1 MFSTLCLIRGCAVSN
16 SSEKLLEVRDLKV
29 SFDTR
34 RGEVRA
40 VNGLSFELAKGETLG
55 IVGESGSGKSV
66 SMNAVMGL
74 LRDSNV
80 RISGEVYFN
89 GENLLQKDDAAMRTI
104 RGKEIAMVFQ
114 DPMTALTPVYTV
126 GWHIVEQIRL
136 HTTLSKSEARA
147 RAIEI
152 LDEVGIPDPARRV
165 DQYPHEFSG
174 GMRQRA
180 IIAMALALNP
190 SLLIADEPTTA
201 LDVTIQAQI
210 LDLLKHLQEQHNSSI
225 IIITHDMGVVSEIA
239 DEVLVMYAGRPVER
253 ASKSELFASPKHPYT
268 QGLMNS
274 VPRLDR
280 VRTERLEA
288 IPGQPASLLNLPKGC
303 SFSNRCSKVFDACAE
318 IPPFISD
325 SNGHGSAC
333 FLTGATHE

>member
-1 MFSTLCLIRGCAVSN
+1 MA
-16 SSEKLLEVRDLKV
+16 ELLNVKNLSV
-29 SFDTR
+29 SFKTR
-34 RGEVRA
+34 RGIVRS
-40 VNGLSFELAKGETLG
+40 VNDLSFSLEAGKTLG

-66 SMNAVMGL
+66 SMNSVMGL
-74 LRDSNV
+74 VRDSNV
-80 RISGEVYFN
+80 TITGEVLFN
-89 GENLLQKDDAAMRTI
+89 GTDLLTQSDDQMRKI

-126 GWHIVEQIRL
+126 GWHIIEQIRL
-136 HTTLSKSEARA
+136 HTEMSKEEAKK

-190 SLLIADEPTTA
+190 KLLIADEPTTA

-210 LDLLKHLQEQHNSSI
+210 LDLLKRLQKVHNSSI

-239 DEVLVMYAGRPVER
+239 DEVLVMYAGRMVER
-253 ASKSELFASPKHPYT
+253 ASKDSLFSNPMHPYT

-280 VRTERLEA
+280 PKTERLEA
-288 IPGQPASLLNLPKGC
+288 IPGQPASLLHLPQGC
-303 SFSNRCSKVFDACAE
+303 AFSNRCSKVHEACSSRPIFAFQE
-318 IPPFISD
+318 S
-325 SNGHGSAC
+325 GHGAAC
-333 FLTGATHE
+333 FLAGSTAAIEEKS

>member
-1 MFSTLCLIRGCAVSN
+1 M
-16 SSEKLLEVRDLKV
+16 SEKLLEVKDLNV
-29 SFDTR
+29 AFSTR
-34 RGEVRA
+34 RGLVKA
-40 VNGLSFELAKGETLG
+40 VNHLSFSLGKGETLG

-74 LRDSNV
+74 VRDSNV
-80 RISGEVYFN
+80 NISGSVKFN
-89 GENLLQKDDAAMRTI
+89 GIDLLTQSDEQMRAI

-126 GWHIVEQIRL
+126 GWHIIEQIRL
-136 HTTLSKSEARA
+136 HTEMSKEDAKK

-152 LDEVGIPDPARRV
+152 LDEVGIPDAKRRV

-180 IIAMALALNP
+180 IIAMALSLNP
-190 SLLIADEPTTA
+190 ALLIADEPTTA

-210 LDLLKHLQEQHNSSI
+210 LDLLKQLQQTHNSSI

-239 DEVLVMYAGRPVER
+239 DEVLVMYAGRMVER
-253 ASKSELFASPKHPYT
+253 ATKDALFSKPQHPYT

-280 VRTERLEA
+280 PRTDRLEA
-288 IPGQPASLLNLPKGC
+288 IPGLPASLLALPQGC
-303 SFSNRCSKVFDACAE
+303 AFSTRCSKVHAACSNEPA
-318 IPPFISD
+318 FIAD
-325 SNGHGSAC
+325 SNGYGKAC
-333 FLTGATHE
+333 FLEGSR

>member
-1 MFSTLCLIRGCAVSN
+1 M
-16 SSEKLLEVRDLKV
+16 SEKLLEVKNLHV
-29 SFDTR
+29 TFETR
-34 RGEVRA
+34 RGDVRA
-40 VNGLSFELAKGETLG
+40 VNDLSFLLNKGQTLG

-74 LRDSNV
+74 LRDANAK
-80 RISGEVYFN
+80 ISGEVFFN
-89 GENLLQKDDAAMRTI
+89 GTDLLKRDDESMRAI
-104 RGKEIAMVFQ
+104 RGKDIAMVFQ

-136 HTTLSKSEARA
+136 HTSLTKKEARE

-152 LDEVGIPDPARRV
+152 LDEVGIPDAKSRIDR
-165 DQYPHEFSG
+165 YPHEFSG

-210 LDLLKHLQEQHNSSI
+210 LDLLKRLQAQHNSSI

-253 ASKSELFASPKHPYT
+253 ASKKALFANPRHPYT

-274 VPRLDR
+274 VPRIDR
-280 VRTERLEA
+280 PSTERLQA
-288 IPGQPASLLNLPKGC
+288 IPGQPASLLHLPEGC
-303 SFSNRCSKVFDACAE
+303 SFSNRCSKAFDACNKLPTFNIDA
-318 IPPFISD
+318 D
-325 SNGHGSAC
+325 GHGAAC
-333 FLTGATHE
+333 FLVGERP

>member
-1 MFSTLCLIRGCAVSN
+1 MADN
-16 SSEKLLEVRDLKV
+16 HLLEVKNLSV
-29 SFDTR
+29 SFTTR
-34 RGEVRA
+34 RGIVRS
-40 VNGLSFELAKGETLG
+40 VNDLSFTLDEGKTLG

-74 LRDSNV
+74 VRDSNV
-80 RISGEVYFN
+80 SISGEVLFN
-89 GENLLQKDDAAMRTI
+89 GVDLLKQSDEQMRQV

-136 HTTLSKSEARA
+136 HTQMSKGEAKA

-152 LDEVGIPDPARRV
+152 LDEVGIPDAKRRV

-190 SLLIADEPTTA
+190 KLLIADEPTTA

-210 LDLLKHLQEQHNSSI
+210 LDLLERLQSTHNSSI

-239 DEVLVMYAGRPVER
+239 DEVLVMYAGRIVEQ
-253 ASKSELFASPKHPYT
+253 ATKDSLFSKPMHPYT

-280 VRTERLEA
+280 PKTESLQA
-288 IPGQPASLLNLPKGC
+288 IPGQPASLLHLPVGC
-303 SFSNRCSKVFDACAE
+303 AFSNRCSKVHDECSERPLFA
-318 IPPFISD
+318 SD
-325 SNGHGSAC
+325 ETGHGAAC
-333 FLTGATHE
+333 FLAGSLAASEVAL

>member
-1 MFSTLCLIRGCAVSN
+1 MHKENI
-16 SSEKLLEVRDLKV
+16 LEVKDLHV

-40 VNGLSFELAKGETLG
+40 VNGLSFELQAGQTLG

-74 LRDSNV
+74 VRDSNA
-80 RISGEVYFN
+80 RISGEVFFK
-89 GENLLQKDDAAMRTI
+89 GEDLLKRTDESMRAI

-136 HTTLSKSEARA
+136 HTPLSKKEAREQ
-147 RAIEI
+147 AIAI
-152 LDEVGIPDPARRV
+152 LDEVGIPDAKRRV

-190 SLLIADEPTTA
+190 ALLIADEPTTA

-210 LDLLKHLQEQHNSSI
+210 LDLLMRLQEQHNSSI

-253 ASKSELFASPKHPYT
+253 ATKSALFATPQHPYT

-280 VRTERLEA
+280 PRSDRLEA
-288 IPGQPASLLNLPKGC
+288 IPGQPASLLHLPQGC
-303 SFSNRCSKVFDACAE
+303 AFSNRCPKVHDACTVRPE
-318 IPPFISD
+318 FIADSD
-325 SNGHGSAC
+325 GHGAAC
-333 FLTGATHE
+333 VLVGGAR

>member
-1 MFSTLCLIRGCAVSN
+1 V
-16 SSEKLLEVRDLKV
+16 SEKLLEVKNLHV
-29 SFDTR
+29 TFSTR

-40 VNGLSFELAKGETLG
+40 VNDLSFTLNKGETLG

-74 LRDSNV
+74 LRDANAT
-80 RISGEVYFN
+80 ITGEVFFN
-89 GENLLQKDDAAMRTI
+89 GVDLLKRNDDEMRAI
-104 RGKEIAMVFQ
+104 RGKDIAMVFQ

-136 HTTLSKSEARA
+136 HTTMTKKEARE

-152 LDEVGIPDPARRV
+152 LNEVGIPDPARRV

-210 LDLLKHLQEQHNSSI
+210 LDLLQRLQAQHNSSI

-253 ASKSELFASPKHPYT
+253 ASKESLFANPRHPYT

-280 VRTERLEA
+280 PASTRLQA
-288 IPGQPASLLNLPKGC
+288 IPGQPASLLNLPAGC
-303 SFSNRCSKVFDACAE
+303 AFSNRCAKAFDACSQL
-318 IPPFISD
+318 PPFRMDSD
-325 SNGHGSAC
+325 GHGAAC
-333 FLTGATHE
+333 LLVGDK

>member
-1 MFSTLCLIRGCAVSN
+1 MA
-16 SSEKLLEVRDLKV
+16 ELLNVKNLSV
-29 SFDTR
+29 SFKTR
-34 RGEVRA
+34 RGIVRS
-40 VNGLSFELAKGETLG
+40 VNDLSFALEAGKTLG

-74 LRDSNV
+74 VRDSNV
-80 RISGEVYFN
+80 TISGEVLFN
-89 GENLLQKDDAAMRTI
+89 GVDLLKQSDEEMRKI

-126 GWHIVEQIRL
+126 GWHIIEQIRL
-136 HTTLSKSEARA
+136 HTEMSKEEAKK

-190 SLLIADEPTTA
+190 KLLIADEPTTA

-210 LDLLKHLQEQHNSSI
+210 LDLLKRLQKVHNSSI
-225 IIITHDMGVVSEIA
+225 ILITHDMGVVSEIA
-239 DEVLVMYAGRPVER
+239 DEVLVMYAGRMVER
-253 ASKSELFASPKHPYT
+253 ASKDSLFGNPLHPYT

-280 VRTERLEA
+280 PKTERLEA
-288 IPGQPASLLNLPKGC
+288 IPGQPASLLHLPQGC
-303 SFSNRCSKVFDACAE
+303 AFSNRCSKVHEACASRPIFSFQE
-318 IPPFISD
+318 S
-325 SNGHGSAC
+325 GHGAAC
-333 FLTGATHE
+333 FLAGSAAAIEEKS

>member
-1 MFSTLCLIRGCAVSN
+1 MSDT
-16 SSEKLLEVRDLKV
+16 LLEVKNLHV
-29 SFDTR
+29 TFETR
-34 RGEVRA
+34 RGLVRA
-40 VNGLSFELAKGETLG
+40 VNDLSFSLKKGETLG

-74 LRDSNV
+74 LRDSNST
-80 RISGEVYFN
+80 ISGEVFFN
-89 GENLLQKDDAAMRTI
+89 GEDLLKKSDDQMRTI
-104 RGKEIAMVFQ
+104 RGKEISMVFQ

-136 HTTLSKSEARA
+136 HTALSKEAARK

-152 LDEVGIPDPARRV
+152 LDEVGIPDPGRRV

-180 IIAMALALNP
+180 IIAMALSLNP

-210 LDLLKHLQEQHNSSI
+210 LDLLKRLQKQHNSSI

-239 DEVLVMYAGRPVER
+239 DEVRGSTCR
-253 ASKSELFASPKHPYT
+253 ARIKE
-268 QGLMNS
+268 
-274 VPRLDR
+274 
-280 VRTERLEA
+280 
-288 IPGQPASLLNLPKGC
+288 
-303 SFSNRCSKVFDACAE
+303 
-318 IPPFISD
+318 
-325 SNGHGSAC
+325 
-333 FLTGATHE
+333 GALR

>member
-1 MFSTLCLIRGCAVSN
+1 M
-16 SSEKLLEVRDLKV
+16 SEKLLEVKNLHV
-29 SFDTR
+29 TFETR
-34 RGEVRA
+34 RGDVRA
-40 VNGLSFELAKGETLG
+40 VNDLSFLLNKGQTLG

-74 LRDSNV
+74 LRDANAK
-80 RISGEVYFN
+80 ISGEVFFN
-89 GENLLQKDDAAMRTI
+89 GTDLLKRDDESMRAI
-104 RGKEIAMVFQ
+104 RGKDIAMVFQ

-136 HTTLSKSEARA
+136 HTSLTKKEARE

-152 LDEVGIPDPARRV
+152 LDEVGIPDAKSRIDR
-165 DQYPHEFSG
+165 YPHEFSG

-210 LDLLKHLQEQHNSSI
+210 LDLLKRLQAQHNSSI

-253 ASKSELFASPKHPYT
+253 ASKEALFANPRHPYT

-274 VPRLDR
+274 VPRIDR
-280 VRTERLEA
+280 PSTERLQA
-288 IPGQPASLLNLPKGC
+288 IPGQPASLLHLPEGC
-303 SFSNRCSKVFDACAE
+303 AFSNRCSKAFDACNKLPTFKIDA
-318 IPPFISD
+318 D
-325 SNGHGSAC
+325 GHGAAC
-333 FLTGATHE
+333 FLVGERP

>member
-1 MFSTLCLIRGCAVSN
+1 M
-16 SSEKLLEVRDLKV
+16 SENLLEVKNLHV
-29 SFDTR
+29 SFQTR
-34 RGEVRA
+34 RGIVRA
-40 VNGLSFELAKGETLG
+40 VNDLSLTVKKGETLG

-74 LRDSNV
+74 LRDSNATTT
-80 RISGEVYFN
+80 GEVFFN
-89 GENLLQKDDAAMRTI
+89 GEDLLKKNDDAMRSI

-126 GWHIVEQIRL
+126 GWHIIEQIQL
-136 HTTLSKSEARA
+136 HTDVNKKTARKL
-147 RAIEI
+147 AIEI
-152 LDEVGIPDPARRV
+152 LDDVGIPDPSRRV

-190 SLLIADEPTTA
+190 TLLIADEPTTA

-210 LDLLKHLQEQHNSSI
+210 LELLKRLQKEHNSSNL
-225 IIITHDMGVVSEIA
+225 IITHDRGVVSEIA

-253 ASKSELFASPKHPYT
+253 ATKDALFAQPEHPYT

-274 VPRLDR
+274 VPRLSHASGN
-280 VRTERLEA
+280 RLTA
-288 IPGQPASLLNLPKGC
+288 IPGQPASLLHLPDGC
-303 SFSNRCSKVFDACAE
+303 VFSQRCSKVHDACVQAPTFK
-318 IPPFISD
+318 ID
-325 SNGHGSAC
+325 TTGHGAAC
-333 FLTGATHE
+333 HLVGGEQ

>member
-1 MFSTLCLIRGCAVSN
+1 VHKRNI
-16 SSEKLLEVRDLKV
+16 LEVKDLHV

-40 VNGLSFELAKGETLG
+40 VNGLSFELETGKTLG

-74 LRDSNV
+74 VRDSNV
-80 RISGEVYFN
+80 RISGEVFFK
-89 GENLLQKDDAAMRTI
+89 GEDLLKRSDESMRDI

-136 HTTLSKSEARA
+136 HTQMSKKEARE

-152 LDEVGIPDPARRV
+152 LDEVGIPDAKRRV

-190 SLLIADEPTTA
+190 ALLIADEPTTA

-210 LDLLKHLQEQHNSSI
+210 LDLLMRLQEQHNSSI

-253 ASKSELFASPKHPYT
+253 ASKKVLFADPQHPYT

-280 VRTERLEA
+280 KRTDRLEA

-303 SFSNRCSKVFDACAE
+303 SFSNRCPKAHDACKVRPE
-318 IPPFISD
+318 FKSD
-325 SNGHGSAC
+325 ANGHGAAC
-333 FLTGATHE
+333 VLVGGNS

>member
-1 MFSTLCLIRGCAVSN
+1 MSN
-16 SSEKLLEVRDLKV
+16 NLLEVKDLHV
-29 SFDTR
+29 TFNTR
-34 RGEVRA
+34 RGLVRA
-40 VNGLSFELAKGETLG
+40 VNGLSFQIQRGQTLG

-74 LRDSNV
+74 LRDSNAD
-80 RISGEVYFN
+80 ISGEVYFN
-89 GENLLQKDDAAMRTI
+89 GEDLLKKTDDAMRSI
-104 RGKEIAMVFQ
+104 RGKDIAMVFQ

-136 HTTLSKSEARA
+136 HTTLSKEQART

-190 SLLIADEPTTA
+190 ALLIADEPTTA
-201 LDVTIQAQI
+201 LDVTIQAQV
-210 LDLLKHLQEQHNSSI
+210 LDLLKRLQKQHNSSI

-253 ASKSELFASPKHPYT
+253 ASKKSLFASPQHPYT

-280 VRTERLEA
+280 DSSTRLEA
-288 IPGQPASLLNLPKGC
+288 IPGQPASLLHLPEGC
-303 SFSNRCSKVFDACAE
+303 SFSNRCPKVHEACSQRPE
-318 IPPFISD
+318 FITD
-325 SNGHGSAC
+325 SSGRGAAC
-333 FLTGATHE
+333 FLVEGR

>member
-1 MFSTLCLIRGCAVSN
+1 VSN

-80 RISGEVYFN
+80 RISGDVFFN
-89 GENLLQKDDAAMRTI
+89 GENLLQKNDAAMRNI

-136 HTTLSKSEARA
+136 HTSLTKSEARA

-190 SLLIADEPTTA
+190 ALLIADEPTTA

-210 LDLLKHLQEQHNSSI
+210 LDLLKRLQEQHNSSI

-253 ASKSELFASPKHPYT
+253 ASKKELFAAPKHPYT

-303 SFSNRCSKVFDACAE
+303 SFSNRCSKVFDACSE
-318 IPPFISD
+318 VPQFVSD
-325 SNGHGSAC
+325 SSGHGTAC
-333 FLTGATHE
+333 FLSGATHE

>member
-1 MFSTLCLIRGCAVSN
+1 MQYWIRGCDVH
-16 SSEKLLEVRDLKV
+16 SENLLEVKDLRV

-34 RGEVRA
+34 RGEVKA
-40 VNGLSFELAKGETLG
+40 VNGLSFELKAGETLG

-74 LRDSNV
+74 VRDANV
-80 RISGEVYFN
+80 KISGEVFFK
-89 GENLLQKDDAAMRTI
+89 GENLLTRSDESMRSI

-136 HTTLSKSEARA
+136 HTTLSKSEARE

-152 LDEVGIPDPARRV
+152 LNDVGIPDPKRRV

-190 SLLIADEPTTA
+190 ALLIADEPTTA

-210 LDLLKHLQEQHNSSI
+210 LDLLMRLQEQHNSSI

-253 ASKSELFASPKHPYT
+253 ASKRELFANPRHPYT

-288 IPGQPASLLNLPKGC
+288 IPGQPASLLHLPAGC
-303 SFSNRCSKVFDACAE
+303 AFSERCSKVNDACHIVPE
-318 IPPFISD
+318 FIV
-325 SNGHGSAC
+325 NAQGHGAAC
-333 FLTGATHE
+333 VLVGRDYE

>member
-1 MFSTLCLIRGCAVSN
+1 MA
-16 SSEKLLEVRDLKV
+16 EKLLEVKDLNV
-29 SFDTR
+29 TFSTR
-34 RGEVRA
+34 RGLVKA
-40 VNGLSFELAKGETLG
+40 VNHLSFALGKGETLG

-74 LRDSNV
+74 VRDSNV
-80 RISGEVYFN
+80 NISGSVKFN
-89 GENLLQKDDAAMRTI
+89 GIDLLTQSDEQMRAI

-126 GWHIVEQIRL
+126 GWHIIEQIRL
-136 HTTLSKSEARA
+136 HTEMSKEDAKK

-152 LDEVGIPDPARRV
+152 LDEVGIPDAKRRV

-180 IIAMALALNP
+180 IIAMALSLNP
-190 SLLIADEPTTA
+190 ALIIADEPTTA

-210 LDLLKHLQEQHNSSI
+210 LDLLKQLQQTHNSSI
-225 IIITHDMGVVSEIA
+225 ILITHDMGVVSEIA
-239 DEVLVMYAGRPVER
+239 DEVLVMYAGRMVER
-253 ASKSELFASPKHPYT
+253 ATKDALFAKPQHPYT

-280 VRTERLEA
+280 PRTDRLEA
-288 IPGQPASLLNLPKGC
+288 IPGVPASLLGLPQGC
-303 SFSNRCSKVFDACAE
+303 AFSTRCTKVHAACSNEPA
-318 IPPFISD
+318 FVAD
-325 SNGHGSAC
+325 SNGYGKAC
-333 FLTGATHE
+333 FLEGSR

>member
-1 MFSTLCLIRGCAVSN
+1 VA
-16 SSEKLLEVRDLKV
+16 EKLLSVEDLNV
-29 SFDTR
+29 TFSTR
-34 RGEVRA
+34 RGLVKA
-40 VNGLSFELAKGETLG
+40 VNHLSFSLGKGETLG

-74 LRDSNV
+74 VRDSNV
-80 RISGEVYFN
+80 NISGSVKFN
-89 GENLLQKDDAAMRTI
+89 GIDLLTQSDDQMRAI

-126 GWHIVEQIRL
+126 GWHIIEQIRL
-136 HTTLSKSEARA
+136 HTTMSKEDAKK

-152 LDEVGIPDPARRV
+152 LDEVGIPDAKRRV

-210 LDLLKHLQEQHNSSI
+210 LDLLKQLQKTHNSSI

-239 DEVLVMYAGRPVER
+239 DEVLVMYAGRMVER
-253 ASKSELFASPKHPYT
+253 ATKEALFAKPQHPYT

-280 VRTERLEA
+280 PRTDRLEA
-288 IPGQPASLLNLPKGC
+288 IPGLPASLLALPQGC
-303 SFSNRCSKVFDACAE
+303 AFSTRCSKVHAACTTEPA
-318 IPPFISD
+318 FIAD
-325 SNGHGSAC
+325 SQGYGKACYLEGSR
-333 FLTGATHE
+333 

>member
-1 MFSTLCLIRGCAVSN
+1 V
-16 SSEKLLEVRDLKV
+16 SEKLLEVKDLNV
-29 SFDTR
+29 AFSTR
-34 RGEVRA
+34 RGLVKA
-40 VNGLSFELAKGETLG
+40 VNHLSFSLGKGETLG

-74 LRDSNV
+74 VRDSNV
-80 RISGEVYFN
+80 NISGSVKFN
-89 GENLLQKDDAAMRTI
+89 GIDLLTQSDEQMRAI

-126 GWHIVEQIRL
+126 GWHIIEQIRL
-136 HTTLSKSEARA
+136 HTEMSKEDAKK

-152 LDEVGIPDPARRV
+152 LDEVGIPDAKRRV

-180 IIAMALALNP
+180 IIAMALSLNP
-190 SLLIADEPTTA
+190 ALLIADEPTTA

-210 LDLLKHLQEQHNSSI
+210 LDLLKQLQQTHNSSI

-239 DEVLVMYAGRPVER
+239 DEVLVMYAGRMVER
-253 ASKSELFASPKHPYT
+253 ATKDALFAKPQHPYT

-280 VRTERLEA
+280 PRTDRLEA
-288 IPGQPASLLNLPKGC
+288 IPGLPASLLALPQGC
-303 SFSNRCSKVFDACAE
+303 AFSTRCSKVHAACSNEPA
-318 IPPFISD
+318 FIAD
-325 SNGHGSAC
+325 SNGYGKAC
-333 FLTGATHE
+333 FLEGSR

>member
-1 MFSTLCLIRGCAVSN
+1 MA
-16 SSEKLLEVRDLKV
+16 EKLLSVEDLNV
-29 SFDTR
+29 TFSTR
-34 RGEVRA
+34 RGLVKA
-40 VNGLSFELAKGETLG
+40 VNHLSFSLGKGETLG

-74 LRDSNV
+74 VRDSNV
-80 RISGEVYFN
+80 NISGSVKFN
-89 GENLLQKDDAAMRTI
+89 GVDLLTQSDDQMRAI

-126 GWHIVEQIRL
+126 GWHIIEQIRL
-136 HTTLSKSEARA
+136 HTTMSKEDAKK

-152 LDEVGIPDPARRV
+152 LDEVGIPDAKRRV

-210 LDLLKHLQEQHNSSI
+210 LDLLKQLQKTHNSSI

-239 DEVLVMYAGRPVER
+239 DEVLVMYAGRMVER
-253 ASKSELFASPKHPYT
+253 ATKVSLFANPQHPYT

-280 VRTERLEA
+280 PRTDRLEA
-288 IPGQPASLLNLPKGC
+288 IPGLPASLLALPQGC
-303 SFSNRCSKVFDACAE
+303 AFSTRCSQV
-318 IPPFISD
+318 
-325 SNGHGSAC
+325 HSAC
-333 FLTGATHE
+333 TTEPAFIADSHGYGKACHLEGSR

>member
-1 MFSTLCLIRGCAVSN
+1 VHNKNI
-16 SSEKLLEVRDLKV
+16 LEVKDLHV

-40 VNGLSFELAKGETLG
+40 VNGLSFELEAGKTLG

-74 LRDSNV
+74 VRDSNV
-80 RISGEVYFN
+80 KISGEVFFK
-89 GENLLQKDDAAMRTI
+89 GEDLLKRSDDEMRKI

-136 HTTLSKSEARA
+136 HTQLSKKEARD

-152 LDEVGIPDPARRV
+152 LDEVGIPDAKRRL

-180 IIAMALALNP
+180 IIAMALSLNP
-190 SLLIADEPTTA
+190 ALLIADEPTTA

-210 LDLLKHLQEQHNSSI
+210 LDLLMRLQEQHNSSI

-253 ASKSELFASPKHPYT
+253 ATKQMLFANPQHPYT
-268 QGLMNS
+268 QGLMSS

-280 VRTERLEA
+280 PRTDRLEA
-288 IPGQPASLLNLPKGC
+288 IPGQPASLLNLPTGC
-303 SFSNRCSKVFDACAE
+303 AFSNRCPKAHDACQVRPEFVVDAQ
-318 IPPFISD
+318 
-325 SNGHGSAC
+325 GHGAAC
-333 FLTGATHE
+333 VLVGEKK

>member
-1 MFSTLCLIRGCAVSN
+1 MQLLIFCTQYWIRGCDVA
-16 SSEKLLEVRDLKV
+16 EKLLSVEDLNV
-29 SFDTR
+29 TFSTR
-34 RGEVRA
+34 RGLVKA
-40 VNGLSFELAKGETLG
+40 VNHLSFSLGKGETLG

-74 LRDSNV
+74 VRDSNV
-80 RISGEVYFN
+80 NISGSVKFN
-89 GENLLQKDDAAMRTI
+89 GIDLLTQSDDQMRAI

-126 GWHIVEQIRL
+126 GWHIIEQIRL
-136 HTTLSKSEARA
+136 HTTMSKEDAKK

-152 LDEVGIPDPARRV
+152 LDEVGIPDAKRRV

-210 LDLLKHLQEQHNSSI
+210 LDLLKQLQKTHNSSI

-239 DEVLVMYAGRPVER
+239 DEVLVMYAGRMVER
-253 ASKSELFASPKHPYT
+253 ATKESLFAKPQHPYT

-280 VRTERLEA
+280 PRTDRLEA
-288 IPGQPASLLNLPKGC
+288 IPGLPASLLALPQGC
-303 SFSNRCSKVFDACAE
+303 AFSTRCSKVHAACSTEPA
-318 IPPFISD
+318 FIAD
-325 SNGHGSAC
+325 SQGYGKACHLEGSR
-333 FLTGATHE
+333 

>member
-1 MFSTLCLIRGCAVSN
+1 MSD
-16 SSEKLLEVRDLKV
+16 KLLDVKDLNV
-29 SFDTR
+29 TFSTR
-34 RGEVRA
+34 RGLVKA
-40 VNGLSFELAKGETLG
+40 VNHLSFSLGKGETLG

-74 LRDSNV
+74 VRDSNV
-80 RISGEVYFN
+80 NISGSVKFN
-89 GENLLQKDDAAMRTI
+89 GIDLLTQSDEQMRAI

-126 GWHIVEQIRL
+126 GWHIIEQIRL
-136 HTTLSKSEARA
+136 HTEMSKEDAKK

-152 LDEVGIPDPARRV
+152 LDEVGIPDAKRRV

-180 IIAMALALNP
+180 IIAMALSLNP
-190 SLLIADEPTTA
+190 ALLIADEPTTA

-210 LDLLKHLQEQHNSSI
+210 LDLLKQLQQTHNSSI

-239 DEVLVMYAGRPVER
+239 DEVLVMYAGRMVER
-253 ASKSELFASPKHPYT
+253 ATKDALFAKPQHPYT

-280 VRTERLEA
+280 PRTDRLEA
-288 IPGQPASLLNLPKGC
+288 IPGLPASLLALPQGC
-303 SFSNRCSKVFDACAE
+303 AFSTRCTKVHAACSNEPA
-318 IPPFISD
+318 FVAD
-325 SNGHGSAC
+325 SNGYGKAC
-333 FLTGATHE
+333 FLEGSR

>member
-1 MFSTLCLIRGCAVSN
+1 VA
-16 SSEKLLEVRDLKV
+16 EKLLSVEDLNV
-29 SFDTR
+29 TFSTR
-34 RGEVRA
+34 RGLVKA
-40 VNGLSFELAKGETLG
+40 VNHLSFSLGKGETLG

-74 LRDSNV
+74 VRDSNV
-80 RISGEVYFN
+80 NISGSVKFN
-89 GENLLQKDDAAMRTI
+89 GVDLLTQSDDQMRAI

-126 GWHIVEQIRL
+126 GWHIIEQIRL
-136 HTTLSKSEARA
+136 HTTMSKEDAKK

-152 LDEVGIPDPARRV
+152 LDEVGIPDAKRRV

-210 LDLLKHLQEQHNSSI
+210 LDLLKQLQKTHNSSI

-239 DEVLVMYAGRPVER
+239 DEVLVMYAGRMVER
-253 ASKSELFASPKHPYT
+253 ATKVSLFANPQHPYT

-280 VRTERLEA
+280 PRTDRLEA
-288 IPGQPASLLNLPKGC
+288 IPGLPASLLALPQGC
-303 SFSNRCSKVFDACAE
+303 AFSTRCSQV
-318 IPPFISD
+318 
-325 SNGHGSAC
+325 HSAC
-333 FLTGATHE
+333 TTEPAFIADSHGYGKACHLEGSR

>member
-1 MFSTLCLIRGCAVSN
+1 MSN
-16 SSEKLLEVRDLKV
+16 KNILEVKDLHV
-29 SFDTR
+29 TFETR
-34 RGEVRA
+34 RGPVRA
-40 VNGLSFELAKGETLG
+40 VNGLSFELKAGETLG

-66 SMNAVMGL
+66 SMNSMMGL
-74 LRDSNV
+74 VRDANV
-80 RISGEVYFN
+80 RISGEVHFK
-89 GENLLQKDDAAMRTI
+89 GTNLLTLNDDQMRAI
-104 RGKEIAMVFQ
+104 RGKEISMVFQ

-136 HTTLSKSEARA
+136 HTSMSKKEARE
-147 RAIEI
+147 RAIAI
-152 LDEVGIPDPARRV
+152 LDDVGIPDAKRRI

-190 SLLIADEPTTA
+190 ALLIADEPTTA

-210 LDLLKHLQEQHNSSI
+210 LDLLMKLQEQHNSSI

-253 ASKSELFASPKHPYT
+253 ASKSVLFANPQHPYT

-280 VRTERLEA
+280 ERSDRLEA
-288 IPGQPASLLNLPKGC
+288 IPGQPASLLHLPAGC
-303 SFSNRCSKVFDACAE
+303 AFSERCSKVNSACSVVPE
-318 IPPFISD
+318 FRTD
-325 SNGHGSAC
+325 SHGHGAAC
-333 FLTGATHE
+333 VLVEADR

>member
-1 MFSTLCLIRGCAVSN
+1 MSDV
-16 SSEKLLEVRDLKV
+16 LLEVSNLSV
-29 SFDTR
+29 TFNTR
-34 RGEVRA
+34 RGDVRA
-40 VNGLSFELAKGETLG
+40 VNDLSFVLRKGETLG

-74 LRDSNV
+74 LRDLNAS
-80 RISGEVYFN
+80 ISGQVRFN
-89 GENLLQKDDAAMRTI
+89 GRELLALPDEEFRAI

-136 HTTLSKSEARA
+136 HTSMTKTEAKQ

-152 LDEVGIPDPARRV
+152 LEEVGIPDPKRRV

-190 SLLIADEPTTA
+190 SLIIADEPTTA

-210 LDLLKHLQEQHNSSI
+210 LDLLIRLRDTHNSSV

-239 DEVLVMYAGRPVER
+239 DEVLVMYAGRMVER
-253 ASKSELFASPKHPYT
+253 ATKTQLFSQPRHPYT
-268 QGLMNS
+268 RGLMNS

-280 VRTERLEA
+280 PRTDRLEA
-288 IPGQPASLLNLPKGC
+288 IPGQPASLLNLPTGC
-303 SFSNRCSKVFDACAE
+303 AFSNRCAHVFSACSVQ
-318 IPPFISD
+318 PPFFGD
-325 SNGHGSAC
+325 GNGHGTAC
-333 FLTGATHE
+333 YLEAK

>member
-1 MFSTLCLIRGCAVSN
+1 V
-16 SSEKLLEVRDLKV
+16 SEKLLDVKNLHVTFE
-29 SFDTR
+29 TR
-34 RGEVRA
+34 RGNVRA
-40 VNGLSFELAKGETLG
+40 VNDLSFSLNKGETLG

-74 LRDSNV
+74 LRDANAK
-80 RISGEVYFN
+80 ISGEVFFN
-89 GENLLQKDDAAMRTI
+89 GKDLLKQNDESMRAI
-104 RGKEIAMVFQ
+104 RGKDIAMVFQ

-136 HTTLSKSEARA
+136 HTTMSKQEARA

-152 LDEVGIPDPARRV
+152 LDEVGIPDAKSRV
-165 DQYPHEFSG
+165 DRYPHEFSG

-210 LDLLKHLQEQHNSSI
+210 LDLLKRLQAQHNSSI

-253 ASKSELFASPKHPYT
+253 ASKQALFANPRHPYT

-274 VPRLDR
+274 VPRIDR
-280 VRTERLEA
+280 SSSERLQA
-288 IPGQPASLLNLPKGC
+288 IPGQPASLLHLPEGC
-303 SFSNRCSKVFDACAE
+303 AFSNRCAFAFDACKQLPNFNIDA
-318 IPPFISD
+318 D
-325 SNGHGSAC
+325 GHGAAC
-333 FLTGATHE
+333 FLEGDRA